1 MVLFELFCP
10 NEVGEIYACVHCRL
24 LANTTEL
31 IRVEKAIG
39 WQIELKSI
47 ADNFFDEFASD
58 IE

>member
-1 MVLFELFCP
+1 MVLFEPFRP
-10 NEVGEIYACVHCRL
+10 NEVGEIYAYVYCRL

-31 IRVEKAIG
+31 MRVEKAIG

-58 IE
+58 VE